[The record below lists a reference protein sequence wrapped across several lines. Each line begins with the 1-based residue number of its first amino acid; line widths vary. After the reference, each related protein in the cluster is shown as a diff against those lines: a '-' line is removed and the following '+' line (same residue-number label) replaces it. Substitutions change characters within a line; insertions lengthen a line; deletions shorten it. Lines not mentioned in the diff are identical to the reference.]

1 MQIITRMNIGGPA
14 YHVTL
19 LSGRMDPMRYTT
31 LLVHGELGPGE
42 ASFDDLAEQE
52 GCDVAVVPSLG
63 PQVRPV
69 ADLRS
74 VVELVRI
81 VRRLRP
87 DIVHTHTT
95 KAGALGRLAASLAVR
110 PRPVIIHTHHGQVLE
125 GRFGPLMTSC
135 YRVIERRL
143 ARVSDCQVGV
153 SQTTVEDL
161 VRLGIAPREACRVIP
176 LALDLERFS
185 NVTPAAGIDFRES
198 VGAGHDDV
206 LLTCVCRLV
215 PLKRVDFLL
224 RVIARLRES
233 HPTVRLA
240 VVGDGEH
247 RPALERLTDELRL
260 RDRVRFVGYMTD
272 VAPVAAATD
281 VAVLSSDSREGT
293 PVALIEAAA
302 AGVPAVATT
311 IGGVGE
317 VVGPDAGILVPPGD
331 EAAFAAAVAQLADD
345 PALRARMGR
354 NARSHVREHFALER
368 QLEEIDALYQDL
380 VANGG
385 RSRRRPHDGS
395 LPRRGPGAASR
406 TG

>member
-1 MQIITRMNIGGPA
+1 MIQIVTRMNIGGPA
-14 YHVTL
+14 YHVTQ

-42 ASFDDLAEQE
+42 ASFGDLAEQE
-52 GCDVAVVPSLG
+52 GCDVTVVPSLG

-74 VVELVRI
+74 LVELARI

-95 KAGALGRLAASLAVR
+95 KAGALGRLAAWLAGR
-110 PRPVIIHTHHGQVLE
+110 TRPVIVHTHHGQVLE
-125 GRFGPLMTSC
+125 GRFGPRMTFC

-143 ARVSDCQVGV
+143 ARISDCQVGV
-153 SQTTVEDL
+153 SQKTVDDL
-161 VRLGIAPREACRVIP
+161 VRLGIAPREACRVVP
-176 LALDLERFS
+176 LGHDLERFS
-185 NVTPAAGIDFRES
+185 NVPPADGVDFRES
-198 VGAGHDDV
+198 VGAGRDDV

-215 PLKRVDFLL
+215 PLKRVDLL
-224 RVIARLRES
+224 VRVIARLRAS
-233 HPTVRLA
+233 HPSVRLA

-247 RPALERLTDELRL
+247 RPALERLTDELGL
-260 RDRVRFVGYMTD
+260 RDRVRFVGYLTD

-281 VAVLSSDSREGT
+281 VAVLSSDSQEGT

-302 AGVPAVATT
+302 AAVPAVATT

-345 PALRARMGR
+345 PALRERMGR
-354 NARSHVREHFALER
+354 NARSHVRERFAVER
-368 QLEEIDALYQDL
+368 LLADIDVLYEDLIEERISK
-380 VANGG
+380 V
-385 RSRRRPHDGS
+385 RPS
-395 LPRRGPGAASR
+395 A
-406 TG
+406 